1 MITSEV
7 LLAKRKEYE
16 EAKKKAI
23 GTVNALAGAIEAIDD
38 LLALVAQQVEPS
50 TAEGDNHA

>member
-1 MITSEV
+1 MITREV

>member
-1 MITSEV
+1 MITREV
-7 LLAKRKEYE
+7 LLAKRNEYE
-16 EAKKKAI
+16 EAKKKTI
-23 GTVNALAGAIEAIDD
+23 GTVNALAGAIEALDD